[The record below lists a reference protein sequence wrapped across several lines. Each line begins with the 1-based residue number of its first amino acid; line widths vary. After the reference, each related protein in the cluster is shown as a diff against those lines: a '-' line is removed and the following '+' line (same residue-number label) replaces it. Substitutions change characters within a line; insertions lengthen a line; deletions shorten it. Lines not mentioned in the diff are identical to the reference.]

1 MSGSAVFMMMFS
13 IVIVWGGLI
22 ASIVNAIIKSKQ

>member
-1 MSGSAVFMMMFS
+1 MTGSAIFMMMFS

-22 ASIVNAIIKSKQ
+22 VSIANAIIKSKQ